1 MKKSTAATEL
11 ENWAND
17 QVIDTYV
24 ETKELVKARINTAK
38 GRKKAAV
45 FPIDAFPPFC
55 QDMMR
60 AYQYCFGA
68 APDHYGLTMLTVA
81 GTVLGNCV
89 WAVERG
95 NTHPP
100 LLYSVIV
107 DKPGRG
113 KTPIAR
119 ECMRPLVKIEQQYR
133 EAHADALRRHREAHA
148 DSKGSTPPPP
158 VGKEMILND
167 FTLESVYKVLQANP
181 RGVIVYRDEVAG
193 WLNSM
198 NAYKN
203 KGGDEQFW
211 LENYNSGLVKINRQK
226 ADRALFVRNCFAS
239 VLGTTQ
245 PAILAQFAEGNKA
258 YNGFLARIL
267 FSYPE
272 DTAKISYNNRVP
284 DSVFREKWAKI
295 IERMYNLPCQITS
308 AADDLS
314 DAQIEP
320 TLIHLSSKAATLY
333 QEYYDKIAT
342 QVNESE
348 DEIEQAVLTKF
359 DSHVLRLALI
369 LTFLHWAEKD
379 SALTLGGITVEADMS
394 MEDLAKIQI
403 TEAAMQG
410 AINLANYFSA
420 TVRKV
425 VGRLASPIEQLPEN
439 YKIWYESLPEEVERA
454 AAIEV
459 AKEAQIGERT
469 IGRLFNRTDLFRRVR
484 QGVYLKNFV

>member
-1 MKKSTAATEL
+1 MNNTLTKQEL
-11 ENWAND
+11 DTWAND
-17 QVIDTYV
+17 MLDNLEDAKKQVS
-24 ETKELVKARINTAK
+24 ARISAAK
-38 GRKKAAV
+38 KSKKGTQ
-45 FPIDAFPPFC
+45 FPIDAFPTFC
-55 QDMMR
+55 QDMMK
-60 AYQYCFGA
+60 AYQFCFGA
-68 APDHYGLTMLTVA
+68 APDHYGLAILSVA
-81 GTVLGNCV
+81 GAVLGNAV

-113 KTPIAR
+113 KTPIVR
-119 ECMRPLVKIEQQYR
+119 EVLRPVVKIEQRYR
-133 EAHADALRRHREAHA
+133 EAHAEALRKHREANA
-148 DSKGSTPPPP
+148 DNKGNTPPPP
-158 VGKEMILND
+158 VGKEIILND

-181 RGVIVYRDEVAG
+181 RGVIVFRDEVAG

-198 NAYKN
+198 NAYKT

-239 VLGTTQ
+239 VIGTTQ

-267 FSYPE
+267 FSFPE
-272 DTAKISYNNRVP
+272 DTEKITYNNRQP
-284 DSVFREKWAKI
+284 DSTFREKWEQI
-295 IERMYNLPCQITS
+295 ITRIYGLPCESSS
-308 AADDLS
+308 AADDLD
-314 DAQIEP
+314 DASIEP
-320 TLIHLSSKAATLY
+320 TLIGLSSKAAQLY
-333 QEYYDKIAT
+333 QDYYDTIAK

-369 LTFLHWAEKD
+369 LTFLNWAEAPAKKV
-379 SALTLGGITVEADMS
+379 SGVEVDMS
-394 MEDLAKIQI
+394 MEELKRMQI
-403 TEAAMQG
+403 TEDAMSG
-410 AINLANYFSA
+410 AIRLANYFRA
-420 TVRKV
+420 TVLKV

-439 YKIWYESLPEEVERA
+439 YRIWYESLPEEFDRQK
-454 AAIEV
+454 AAIL

>member
-1 MKKSTAATEL
+1 
-11 ENWAND
+11 
-17 QVIDTYV
+17 
-24 ETKELVKARINTAK
+24 
-38 GRKKAAV
+38 
-45 FPIDAFPPFC
+45 
-55 QDMMR
+55 
-60 AYQYCFGA
+60 
-68 APDHYGLTMLTVA
+68 
-81 GTVLGNCV
+81 
-89 WAVERG
+89 
-95 NTHPP
+95 
-100 LLYSVIV
+100 
-107 DKPGRG
+107 
-113 KTPIAR
+113 
-119 ECMRPLVKIEQQYR
+119 
-133 EAHADALRRHREAHA
+133 
-148 DSKGSTPPPP
+148 
-158 VGKEMILND
+158 MILND

-403 TEAAMQG
+403 TETAMQG